1 MMKIRSGS
9 WVLIVI
15 LAITLLF
22 VLYLFYYQSLKTILV
37 PAIACGLILVLGTVQ
52 LSKELIASAKTAGA
66 DIDNAKTVD
75 EKRKQ
80 TNIRY
85 LMGYGWLVGYMVA
98 IYFVG
103 FIYSSFLFLLL
114 FFRFGAKLTWLKSGM
129 FAILGTAI
137 FWLSFVYWLQ
147 SDLWGGV
154 IFNWLNL
161 NIPTLT

>member
-52 LSKELIASAKTAGA
+52 LRRELIAGAK
-66 DIDNAKTVD
+66 IDSTKTVD

-85 LMGYGWLVGYMVA
+85 LVGYGWLVGYTGA
-98 IYFVG
+98 IYLVG

-114 FFRFGAKLTWLKSGM
+114 FFRFGAKLTWLRSGM